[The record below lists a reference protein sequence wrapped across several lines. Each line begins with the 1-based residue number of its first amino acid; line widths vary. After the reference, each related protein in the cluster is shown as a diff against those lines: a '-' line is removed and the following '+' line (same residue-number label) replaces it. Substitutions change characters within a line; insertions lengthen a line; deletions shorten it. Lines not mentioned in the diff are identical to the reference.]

1 MDLLK
6 YINRYILYPLYYFKS
21 GDKRLDRLNVME
33 KNQYLDV
40 DRLDDLRLK
49 KLIEIITYAYNNT
62 EYYKRIFDDQG
73 ISPKDIKSFSDLSKI
88 PPLKKT
94 DIQNNSNEL
103 LSKEFYRTS
112 LIKDASGGST
122 GEPTVFYKNLEYQ
135 QLRAADQLRHD
146 RWSGWDIGDR
156 FALIWG
162 AQRDLKA
169 SQSIREFIISR
180 YVARIWELDAFD
192 MNIAK
197 MDKYVKTL
205 QRIKPKM
212 ILGYAN
218 ALVAF
223 SEYLLKHNPNHGIK
237 PKGIISS
244 AETLTE
250 DKRKIIESA
259 FNCKVLNRYGSREVG
274 LIASEC
280 SEQSGLHINAD
291 NIYVEIVRD
300 GKPVTIG
307 ESGDILVTDFSNK
320 AMPLIRYELGDVG
333 QLGSNNCPCNRTL
346 PILKSVEGRSGDFFV
361 AANGSLV
368 HGEYFTHLFYGE
380 LDVKKFQMI
389 QNSLENVHLKIVSI
403 EQNMK
408 AEYIESFINKTV
420 EMLGPQCKVDVDF
433 VSDIPP
439 TASGKS
445 LFTISKVK
453 R

>member
-21 GDKRLDRLNVME
+21 GDKRLARLNVME

-62 EYYKRIFDDQG
+62 EYYKRIFDEQG

-103 LSKEFYRTS
+103 LSKEFDRTT

-169 SQSIREFIISR
+169 TKSIKEFIISR
-180 YVARIWELDAFD
+180 FIARIWELDAFE
-192 MNIAK
+192 MNKNK
-197 MDKYVKTL
+197 MDSYVANL
-205 QRIKPKM
+205 ERIQPKM
-212 ILGYAN
+212 ILGYAS

-223 SEYLLKHNPNHGIK
+223 SNFLIKHHPDHNISPS
-237 PKGIISS
+237 GIISS
-244 AETLTE
+244 AEMLTE
-250 DKRKIIESA
+250 DMRVIIEKA
-259 FNCKVLNRYGSREVG
+259 FKCKVLNRYGSREVG

-280 SEQSGLHINAD
+280 KQQTGLHINAD
-291 NIYVEIVRD
+291 NVFVEVVKD
-300 GKPVTIG
+300 GKPVPIG
-307 ESGDILVTDFSNK
+307 GNGEILVTDFSNHG
-320 AMPLIRYELGDVG
+320 MPLIRYKGCLSVDSCSCGI
-333 QLGSNNCPCNRTL
+333 TL
-346 PILKSVEGRSGDFFV
+346 PLMKSVDGRVADFFV
-361 AANGSLV
+361 SNEGTLV
-368 HGEYFTHLFYGE
+368 HGEYFTHLFYGIE
-380 LDVKKFQMI
+380 EVEKFQMI
-389 QNSLENVHLKIVSI
+389 QEKIDLVTLKIVSKNSDKSTSYLKYV
-403 EQNMK
+403 EK
-408 AEYIESFINKTV
+408 KTK
-420 EMLGPQCKVDVDF
+420 EILGDKCVLDICFVDTIAP
-433 VSDIPP
+433 S
-439 TASGKS
+439 ASGKF
-445 LFTISKVK
+445 LFTMSKVSH
-453 R
+453 

>member
-21 GDKRLDRLNVME
+21 GDKRLARLNVME
-33 KNQYLDV
+33 KNQYLPIEDLDKLRLKNIQSIILYAYENTDYYRQLLDSKGV
-40 DRLDDLRLK
+40 APCDIKTLDDL
-49 KLIEIITYAYNNT
+49 A
-62 EYYKRIFDDQG
+62 
-73 ISPKDIKSFSDLSKI
+73 KI
-88 PPLKKT
+88 PPLTKA
-94 DIQNNSNEL
+94 DIQNNSETL
-103 LSKEFYRTS
+103 LSKIFDRSS

-122 GEPTVFYKNLEYQ
+122 GEPTVFYKNLEYL

-169 SQSIREFIISR
+169 SQSFREFIISR

-192 MNIAK
+192 MNK
-197 MDKYVKTL
+197 TRMENYVKTL
-205 QRIKPKM
+205 QKIKPKM
-212 ILGYAN
+212 VLGYAN

-223 SEYLLKHNPNHGIK
+223 SEYLIKYHPDHGIN

-250 DKRKIIESA
+250 SKRKIIESA

-291 NIYVEIVRD
+291 NIYVEIVKD
-300 GKPVTIG
+300 GQPVPLG
-307 ESGDILVTDFSNK
+307 ESGDILVTDFSNI
-320 AMPLIRYELGDVG
+320 AMPLIRYKLGDVG
-333 QLGSNNCPCNRTL
+333 SLGENSCSCKRTL

-361 AANGSLV
+361 AADGSLV

-380 LDVKKFQMI
+380 QDVKKFQMI
-389 QNSLENVHLKIVSI
+389 QNTLEHVHLKIVSVN
-403 EQNMK
+403 EDMD
-408 AEYIESFINKTV
+408 APYIKSIIKKTV
-420 EMLGPQCKVDVDF
+420 KILGEQCAVDIEF
-433 VSDIPP
+433 VSQIPP

-445 LFTISKVK
+445 LFTISKVT

>member
-1 MDLLK
+1 MDYFK
-6 YINRYILYPLYYFKS
+6 YINRFIVYPLYYFKS
-21 GDKRLDRLNVME
+21 GDKRLARLRVME
-33 KNQYLDV
+33 KNQYLPLKDLQEFRAEKV
-40 DRLDDLRLK
+40 REIVSYAYENTNYYRQLLDDNGISLSDIKTLDDL
-49 KLIEIITYAYNNT
+49 A
-62 EYYKRIFDDQG
+62 
-73 ISPKDIKSFSDLSKI
+73 KI
-88 PPLKKT
+88 PPLTKT
-94 DIQNNSNEL
+94 HIQNNRQAL
-103 LSKEFYRTS
+103 LSREFTKAE

-146 RWSGWDIGDR
+146 RWSGWNIGDR

-180 YVARIWELDAFD
+180 YIARIWELDAFD
-192 MNIAK
+192 MNRAT
-197 MDKYVKTL
+197 MDKYVETL
-205 QRIKPKM
+205 QKIQPKM
-212 ILGYAN
+212 VLGYAN

-223 SEYLLKHNPNHGIK
+223 SEYLIKYHPDHGIK

-250 DKRKIIESA
+250 SKRKIIETA
-259 FNCKVLNRYGSREVG
+259 FKCKVLNRYGSREVG

-291 NIYVEIVRD
+291 NIHVEIVKD
-300 GKPVTIG
+300 GKSVPLG

-320 AMPLIRYELGDVG
+320 AMPLIRYKLGDVG
-333 QLGSNNCPCNRTL
+333 RLSVDSCRCARTL
-346 PILKSVEGRSGDFFV
+346 PLLQSVEGRWGDFFV
-361 AANGSLV
+361 AADGSLV

-380 LDVKKFQMI
+380 ADVKKFQMV
-389 QNSLENVHLKIVSI
+389 QESLEKVRLKIVSFNEDLNAPYLKSI
-403 EQNMK
+403 VD
-408 AEYIESFINKTV
+408 KTV
-420 EMLGPQCKVDVDF
+420 EMLGEQCSVSVVF
-433 VSDIPP
+433 VPEIPP

-445 LFTISKVK
+445 LFTISKVD